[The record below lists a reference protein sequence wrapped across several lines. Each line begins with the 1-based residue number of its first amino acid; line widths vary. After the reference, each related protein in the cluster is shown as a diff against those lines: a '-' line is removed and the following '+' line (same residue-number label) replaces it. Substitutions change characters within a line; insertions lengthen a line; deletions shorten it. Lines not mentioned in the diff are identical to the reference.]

1 MDIFNLLTSKDQ
13 KLFEIVHVKK
23 GQILF
28 HEEEICEKIGIVK
41 NGLIK
46 IISYSLS
53 GMEIIYNEIK
63 TGHLFGNNLLFSSDR
78 RYRGNVIATL
88 DSEVWMIN
96 KDNLLIL
103 LENNKSFLENYLSL
117 QADFSKTLNF
127 KIKLLSLSSA
137 EERLIYF
144 LKEKQ
149 PYRYQSITSLANE
162 LYLSRETLSRL
173 VSKMEKEGLILK
185 NGKTLSLPRS
195 KY

>member
-1 MDIFNLLTSKDQ
+1 MDIFNLLTTKDQ

-41 NGLIK
+41 TGLIK

-63 TGHLFGNNLLFSSDR
+63 LGHLFGNNLLFSSDR

-88 DSEVWMIN
+88 DSEVWLIN

-103 LENNKSFLENYLSL
+103 LENNKSFLETYLSL

-185 NGKTLSLPRS
+185 NGKTLSLPRN

>member
-1 MDIFNLLTSKDQ
+1 MDIFNLLTSNDQ
-13 KLFEIVHVKK
+13 KLFEIVRVKK

-28 HEEEICEKIGIVK
+28 REEEICEKIGIVK
-41 NGLIK
+41 TGLIK

-53 GMEIIYNEIK
+53 GMEIIYNEV
-63 TGHLFGNNLLFSSDR
+63 TPNHLFGNNLLFSSNR
-78 RYRGNVIATL
+78 RYRGNVIAAL

-103 LENNKSFLENYLSL
+103 LENNKSFLETYLSL

-144 LKEKQ
+144 LKERQ
-149 PYRYQSITSLANE
+149 PYKYQTITSLANE

-173 VSKMEKEGLILK
+173 VSKMKKEGLILK
-185 NGKTLSLPRS
+185 NGKTISLPRS

>member
-1 MDIFNLLTSKDQ
+1 MDIFNLLTTKDQ

-41 NGLIK
+41 TGLIK

-63 TGHLFGNNLLFSSDR
+63 LGHLFGNNLLFSSDR

-88 DSEVWMIN
+88 DSEVWLIN

-103 LENNKSFLENYLSL
+103 LENNKSFLETYLSL

-144 LKEKQ
+144 LKERQ
-149 PYRYQSITSLANE
+149 PYKYQSITSLANE

-173 VSKMEKEGLILK
+173 VNKMDKEGLILK
-185 NGKTLSLPRS
+185 NGKTLSLPRN

>member
-1 MDIFNLLTSKDQ
+1 MDIFNLLTTKDQ

-28 HEEEICEKIGIVK
+28 HEEDICEKIGIVK
-41 NGLIK
+41 TGLIK

-63 TGHLFGNNLLFSSDR
+63 PGHLFGNNLLFSSDR

-103 LENNKSFLENYLSL
+103 LENNKSFLETYLSL

-185 NGKTLSLPRS
+185 NGKILSLPRS

>member
-1 MDIFNLLTSKDQ
+1 MNIFNLLTTTDQ

-28 HEEEICEKIGIVK
+28 HEEEICEKIGIVRA
-41 NGLIK
+41 GLIK

-63 TGHLFGNNLLFSSDR
+63 PCHLFGNNLLFSSDR

-88 DSEVWMIN
+88 DSEVWLIN

-103 LENNKSFLENYLSL
+103 LENNKSFLETYLSL

-144 LKEKQ
+144 LKERQ
-149 PYRYQSITSLANE
+149 PYKYQSITSLANE

-173 VSKMEKEGLILK
+173 VNKMDKEGLILK
-185 NGKTLSLPRS
+185 NGKTISLPRS

>member
-1 MDIFNLLTSKDQ
+1 MDIFNLLTTKDQ

-28 HEEEICEKIGIVK
+28 HEEDICEKIGIVK
-41 NGLIK
+41 TGLIK

-53 GMEIIYNEIK
+53 GMEIIYNEV
-63 TGHLFGNNLLFSSDR
+63 TPNHLFGNNLLFSSDR

-103 LENNKSFLENYLSL
+103 LENNKSFLETYLSL

>member
-1 MDIFNLLTSKDQ
+1 M
-13 KLFEIVHVKK
+13 
-23 GQILF
+23 
-28 HEEEICEKIGIVK
+28 
-41 NGLIK
+41 
-46 IISYSLS
+46 
-53 GMEIIYNEIK
+53 
-63 TGHLFGNNLLFSSDR
+63 
-78 RYRGNVIATL
+78 
-88 DSEVWMIN
+88 
-96 KDNLLIL
+96 
-103 LENNKSFLENYLSL
+103 ENYLSL